1 MKCPRCHTKQL
12 VVIDLDMGGER
23 LSLHSCSS
31 CDLRWWQGPD
41 GRVPVEGVLQLAS
54 RR

>member
-1 MKCPRCHTKQL
+1 M
-12 VVIDLDMGGER
+12 VIDLEVGGER

-41 GRVPVEGVLQLAS
+41 GRVRGGGVLQWAP